1 MQPTEDEVI
10 AIKTKPQQQ
19 KLSQF
24 FVKRPN
30 KKKATSKTRVA
41 AVPSSLSGT
50 ARSST
55 PSVVVHPTIPP
66 PVVGNAIAKKS
77 TIAAYVNGKG
87 GNGTALMDCGI
98 NVDNKVLMDKLFEV
112 ITYMNEVDELV
123 KNEKQLR
130 KRKRSGT

>member
-41 AVPSSLSGT
+41 AVPSSLSG
-50 ARSST
+50 
-55 PSVVVHPTIPP
+55 IPP
-66 PVVGNAIAKKS
+66 GQAH
-77 TIAAYVNGKG
+77 
-87 GNGTALMDCGI
+87 L
-98 NVDNKVLMDKLFEV
+98 LLLF
-112 ITYMNEVDELV
+112 T
-123 KNEKQLR
+123 QQFLR
-130 KRKRSGT
+130 LLLEMLLQRNRRL